1 MISQLSKMLRAQGH
15 SACAIIDQV
24 VFFHVSHSPTMQCA
38 VLASD
43 DRAPVA
49 VRAVNH
55 ANDLDQLNL
64 RESVQRYLD
73 RPDGF
78 SNTAKELVCQFLSDW
93 IKQVSASSVMPQLVV
108 SVAEHL
114 VEVDHWL
121 SDDGPGSCVL
131 AGPWVIWTSGRFGMS
146 DLMIAKNAG
155 NLPSPE
161 LATAGRW
168 DSIGHFIEDDLVS
181 LSTELS
187 AWQTAKSVW
196 SFRERA
202 VPIIHRECRLT

>member
-1 MISQLSKMLRAQGH
+1 MLKAQGH

-38 VLASD
+38 VLASG

-55 ANDLDQLNL
+55 ANDLDQMNL
-64 RESVQRYLD
+64 RESVQRYLEC
-73 RPDGF
+73 PDGF
-78 SNTAKELVCQFLSDW
+78 SKTEKELVCKFLSDW
-93 IKQVSASSVMPQLVV
+93 IKQVSAMSAMPQLVM
-108 SVAEHL
+108 SIAEQL

-131 AGPWVIWTSGRFGMS
+131 AGPWVIWTSGRYGMS
-146 DLMIAKNAG
+146 DLMIARNCG
-155 NLPSPE
+155 DLPLPE
-161 LATAGRW
+161 VSTARRW
-168 DSIGHFIEDDLVS
+168 DCIGQFSEDDLDS

-202 VPIIHRECRLT
+202 VPIIHREGCTT